1 MKYNCEKCVYST
13 DIKHHYEHHLLSKK
27 HNEVLN
33 KNKKIYTCKNCH
45 KVYKSITG
53 IKNHTK
59 VCIQIT
65 ETTNIEQEQI
75 SESTQNIIIETIKQQ
90 NNELIEKM
98 KKEQNEMMETM
109 MKKIE
114 FLSQNQKPITIN
126 NITILNIL
134 KNNYNDVIPFED
146 FIEKMNI
153 RYDDVKG
160 IRDKYSC
167 IECLKDLMVKKLKEY
182 KITERPFHCI
192 MDEDKNT
199 ETFLKNNEWIQEF
212 VKDYD
217 DKTPVLDTKISKFIK
232 KVNNQMDNILA
243 DCDFRTNIKSNLISM
258 IEPENIAEIK
268 TSLFYDV
275 TMNKYEL
282 NHNLLDISNC

>member
-13 DIKHHYEHHLLSKK
+13 DIKHHYENHLLSKK
-27 HNEVLN
+27 HNEVFN

-75 SESTQNIIIETIKQQ
+75 SESTKNIIIETIKQQ
-90 NNELIEKM
+90 NNELIETM
-98 KKEQNEMMETM
+98 KKEQNEM

-134 KNNYNDVIPFED
+134 KNNYNDVISFED

-153 RYDDVKG
+153 RYDDIKE
-160 IRDKYSC
+160 ITDEFSARKHLAKL
-167 IECLKDLMVKKLKEY
+167 IKNKLKEY
-182 KITERPFHCI
+182 KITERPIHCI
-192 MDEDKNT
+192 MDEDENT
-199 ETFLKNNEWIQEF
+199 ETFMKQNGWIHEF

-217 DKTPVLDTKISKFIK
+217 DNTPILNTKIYKFVK
-232 KVNNQMDNILA
+232 KVNDQMDNILA
-243 DCDFRTNIKSNLISM
+243 NCSHREIIKSNLVKMLTDPI
-258 IEPENIAEIK
+258 NILEIRE
-268 TSLFYDV
+268 SLFYEINI
-275 TMNKYEL
+275 NKYEL